1 MSDPREL
8 KERVA
13 ERLLALDG
21 VHAVAVGG
29 KTVDGRPTGELAIR
43 IFTVEK
49 RPLEEIPED
58 QRIPPEIEGVPT
70 DVVEQEIP
78 TIKQVA
84 GIDPTQE
91 NPDTGEHRPIIGG
104 SQII

>member
-43 IFTVEK
+43 IFTVKK
-49 RPLEEIPED
+49 RPLEEIPEG
-58 QRIPPEIEGVPT
+58 QRIPPEIEGVATTLVPEGLL
-70 DVVEQEIP
+70 VLPSI
-78 TIKQVA
+78 
-84 GIDPTQE
+84 
-91 NPDTGEHRPIIGG
+91 R
-104 SQII
+104 